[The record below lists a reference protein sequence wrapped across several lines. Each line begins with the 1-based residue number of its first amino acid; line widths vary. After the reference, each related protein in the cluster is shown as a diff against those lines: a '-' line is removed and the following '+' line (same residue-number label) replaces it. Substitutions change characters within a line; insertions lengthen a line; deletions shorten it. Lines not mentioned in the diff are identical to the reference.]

1 MQKHSKWLKTA
12 GISTQKMPKFYRMGA
27 FYMAFSGYFLLEWFG
42 RRTCFVKCVYRFNKS
57 LTGDFGDKNNSYAPA
72 QAIRLNRMGAMI
84 RTFSLSQMNNVELAR
99 TLSWRENAL
108 FE

>member
-1 MQKHSKWLKTA
+1 
-12 GISTQKMPKFYRMGA
+12 MPKFYCLGA

-42 RRTCFVKCVYRFNKS
+42 RRTYFVKCVYRFNKS
-57 LTGDFGDKNNSYAPA
+57 LTGDFGDKNNGYAPA
-72 QAIRLNRMGAMI
+72 QAIRLNMMGAMI

-99 TLSWRENAL
+99 TFSWRENAL

>member
-27 FYMAFSGYFLLEWFG
+27 FYMVFSGYFLLEWFG
-42 RRTCFVKCVYRFNKS
+42 RRTHFVKCIYHFNKS
-57 LTGDFGDKNNSYAPA
+57 LIVTFRDKNNSYAPA

>member
-1 MQKHSKWLKTA
+1 MQKHSKWLKME

-27 FYMAFSGYFLLEWFG
+27 FYMVFSGYFLLEWFG
-42 RRTCFVKCVYRFNKS
+42 RRTYFVKCIYHFNKS
-57 LTGDFGDKNNSYAPA
+57 LIATFRDKNNSYAPV
-72 QAIRLNRMGAMI
+72 QAIRLNRVGAMI

>member
-1 MQKHSKWLKTA
+1 
-12 GISTQKMPKFYRMGA
+12 MPKFYCLGA
-27 FYMAFSGYFLLEWFG
+27 FYMAFSGYFLLEWFD
-42 RRTCFVKCVYRFNKS
+42 RRIYFVKCVYHFNKS
-57 LTGDFGDKNNSYAPA
+57 LTGDFGDENNSYAPA
-72 QAIRLNRMGAMI
+72 QAIRLNMMGAMI

>member
-1 MQKHSKWLKTA
+1 
-12 GISTQKMPKFYRMGA
+12 MPKFYRMGA
-27 FYMAFSGYFLLEWFG
+27 FYMVFSGYFLLEWFG
-42 RRTCFVKCVYRFNKS
+42 RRIYFVKCVYRFNKS

-99 TLSWRENAL
+99 TLCHGEKTHFSSNEKRTIL
-108 FE
+108 SPY